1 MSNLR
6 TAYAQEKHKLEN
18 ENRQVVLALEAKQRD
33 LNEKSLD
40 HENAL
45 SRILSL
51 KEQISKANED
61 LSIKQTALQDLRG
74 MYDKLE

>member
-1 MSNLR
+1 VSNLR
-6 TAYAQEKHKLEN
+6 TAHSQEKHKLEN

-45 SRILSL
+45 SRIKSL

-61 LSIKQTALQDLRG
+61 LSIKQTALHDLRG